1 MENKEESKTKERA
14 GTFNRSPRTDSRPRR
29 PEAEKRF
36 DSNVLAINRVTR
48 VTAGGRR
55 MRFQAV
61 VAIGD
66 KKGKVGVGIGKA
78 GSVKQAIEKAV
89 KVAEKSMIT
98 VPLKEGLIPY
108 SVKGKFGAS
117 EIVLKYKAKG
127 GGLIAGSSVRVLCEL
142 AGITDA
148 SARVISRSSNKL
160 NIAQATINAFQK
172 LS

>member
-1 MENKEESKTKERA
+1 MENKEEPKTKERS
-14 GTFNRSPRTDSRPRR
+14 GTFNRGQKKDSRPRR
-29 PEAEKRF
+29 PQPEKKF
-36 DSNVLAINRVTR
+36 DSNVLNINRVTR
-48 VTAGGRR
+48 VTSGGRR

-66 KKGKVGVGIGKA
+66 KKGKVGVGIAKA
-78 GSVKQAIEKAV
+78 GNVRQAIEKAV
-89 KVAEKSMIT
+89 KVAEKSIIT
-98 VPLKEGLIPY
+98 IPLKDGLISY
-108 SVKGKFGAS
+108 SVRGKFGAS
-117 EIVLKYKAKG
+117 EIILKYKAKG
-127 GGLIAGSSVRVLCEL
+127 GGLTAGSSVRVLCEL